1 MPMRRL
7 SRISLPL
14 ICAVLSASALS
25 GAQAATAWDESV
37 SGDFANIGTSPTGVS
52 LVVGSNIVSGTTGRS
67 AAGVVDRDYFNFT
80 LPAGWQLDSLTMLQG
95 TTFLGPSE
103 LGFIA
108 VQAGTQVTV
117 NPTGGSATG
126 LLGWSHYNPNDM
138 GTDIL
143 PSIGT
148 GFMATGFVGALQA
161 GSYAF
166 WIQETA
172 TGSAVYNFDFRV
184 SAVPEAST
192 PLMLMAGLV
201 GLAGLRFSRRR

>member
-1 MPMRRL
+1 M
-7 SRISLPL
+7 SLL
-14 ICAVLSASALS
+14 AS
-25 GAQAATAWDESV
+25 V
-37 SGDFANIGTSPTGVS
+37 PAN
-52 LVVGSNIVSGTTGRS
+52 
-67 AAGVVDRDYFNFT
+67 
-80 LPAGWQLDSLTMLQG
+80 
-95 TTFLGPSE
+95 
-103 LGFIA
+103 
-108 VQAGTQVTV
+108 
-117 NPTGGSATG
+117 G
-126 LLGWSHYNPNDM
+126 LLFKAENKVSSRRTPRSYPALVPSDVRFSSFH
-138 GTDIL
+138 TDIL

-192 PLMLMAGLV
+192 SLMLMAGLV